1 MREKQIKIT
10 LVKKKKKKTR
20 ICPGSRQCEPTDP
33 RLLLSLQVHTMAS
46 PAAGFRLFL
55 FQLSSCT
62 QKRNPRSLQ
71 GDTPVLQGL
80 LKSSG
85 SARWGLRAR
94 ASSRWGGGQNCLC
107 WKSRPQLGR
116 PWRSHRNKTNPFPA
130 LPGFLG
136 MKQHLAPLQ
145 HPKPLIAG

>member
-10 LVKKKKKKTR
+10 PMKKKRETR

-33 RLLLSLQVHTMAS
+33 QLLLSLQVHTMAS

-62 QKRNPRSLQ
+62 QKQNPRSLQ

-80 LKSSG
+80 VKSSG

-94 ASSRWGGGQNCLC
+94 ASSRWGRGQNCLC
-107 WKSRPQLGR
+107 WKSRPQLGC
-116 PWRSHRNKTNPFPA
+116 PWRSHRCKTTPEQKPCLAFWGLSSTYVAPPA
-130 LPGFLG
+130 TARTPGC
-136 MKQHLAPLQ
+136 
-145 HPKPLIAG
+145 